1 MVTRKNEKKA
11 TTHQTVVTDY
21 TGAFK
26 SYDITPKEQEL
37 KEWAPARVASR
48 SVDLPH
54 KYIYVQQAPTP
65 TPADAFKKIS
75 VYLI

>member
-1 MVTRKNEKKA
+1 MVTQKNEKKA
-11 TTHQTVVTDY
+11 TTHQTGVTDY

-37 KEWAPARVASR
+37 KEWAPSRVAIR

-54 KYIYVQQAPTP
+54 KYIYVQQAT
-65 TPADAFKKIS
+65 TPAPADTFKKIS

>member
-1 MVTRKNEKKA
+1 
-11 TTHQTVVTDY
+11 
-21 TGAFK
+21 
-26 SYDITPKEQEL
+26 L

-65 TPADAFKKIS
+65 TPADTFKKIS

>member
-1 MVTRKNEKKA
+1 M
-11 TTHQTVVTDY
+11 TDY

-37 KEWAPARVASR
+37 KEWAPSRVAIR

-54 KYIYVQQAPTP
+54 TYIYVQPTTAT
-65 TPADAFKKIS
+65 TPAPADTFKKIS

>member
-11 TTHQTVVTDY
+11 TTHQTGVTDY

-26 SYDITPKEQEL
+26 SYDIMPEEQVL

-54 KYIYVQQAPTP
+54 KYIYVQQSPTP
-65 TPADAFKKIS
+65 TPADTFKKIS
-75 VYLI
+75 GYLI